1 MVSSSKWIRIDR
13 PFPLP
18 TYVKRA
24 LEQLDRAGHLA
35 YLVGGSVRDFLLRRE
50 PKDHDIATSA
60 TPDEIQELFLDA
72 VTVGKAFGVLKVPVR
87 EVDVPPLEIASFR
100 EDLEYEDHR
109 HPKQIKLSGPAED
122 AARRDFTV
130 NALFYDPK
138 SGRILDTVG
147 GVDDLKNGVIR
158 AIGVPNERFREDAL
172 RLLRAI
178 RLSVALG
185 FGIEKATSEAL
196 KKHARL
202 ITRISFERVR
212 DELTLLF
219 LGPHPDRGLLAL
231 HEYGLLNYVLPELES
246 LRKLKAEGD
255 PWKHTLRVVAR
266 VAQLNPHRSEALAWA
281 SVLHDIGKP
290 IVFRKTGGKSFQ
302 NHELESAEAVRE
314 VGIRLKFSSEQVART
329 AAIVGDH
336 LKFRGAFQ
344 MREATLQRF
353 IREPHFEEL
362 LAFHGADATV
372 SDGNLA
378 AYEFC
383 HSRWLE
389 MKAKGKSADLKSM
402 KLVDGK
408 DLIQMGFSPGPEFSG
423 ILRKIDDL
431 TLEGKLTT
439 KDEALEYVLRNFVE

>member
-1 MVSSSKWIRIDR
+1 M
-13 PFPLP
+13 
-18 TYVKRA
+18 
-24 LEQLDRAGHLA
+24 
-35 YLVGGSVRDFLLRRE
+35 RDFLLGRE

-60 TPDEIQELFLDA
+60 SPDEIQALFLDA

-87 EVDVPPLEIASFR
+87 EQNVPPLEIASFR
-100 EDLEYEDHR
+100 EDLDYEDHR
-109 HPKQIKLSGPAED
+109 HPKKIKLSGPAED
-122 AARRDFTV
+122 AARRDFSV
-130 NALFYDPK
+130 NALFFDPK
-138 SGRILDTVG
+138 SSRILDTVG
-147 GVDDLKNGVIR
+147 GYEDLKIGVIR
-158 AIGVPNERFREDAL
+158 AIGRPDERFREDAL

-185 FGIEKATSEAL
+185 FGIEKTTSDAL
-196 KKHARL
+196 KQRARL

-212 DELTLLF
+212 DELTHLF
-219 LGPHPDRGLLAL
+219 VGPHPDRGLLAL
-231 HEYGLLNYVLPELES
+231 HEFGLLNFVLPELEN

-255 PWKHTLRVVAR
+255 PWKHALRVVAR
-266 VAQLNPHRSEALAWA
+266 VAEQNQKRSEALAWA
-281 SVLHDIGKP
+281 AVLHDIGKP
-290 IVFRKTGGKSFQ
+290 IVFRKTGGRNFQ
-302 NHELESAEAVRE
+302 SHELESADAVRE
-314 VGIRLKFSSEQVART
+314 VGLRLKFSSEQVDRT

-362 LAFHGADATV
+362 LAFHRADATV

-378 AYEFC
+378 TYEFC

-389 MKAKGKSADLKSM
+389 MKAKGKNADLKFM

-431 TLEGKLTT
+431 TLEGKLTS
-439 KDEALEYVLRNFVE
+439 KDEALEYVLKNFVE